1 MIMLNIKSKIL
12 VKSFYNTFLGL
23 LIKKGNLVSAKTLL
37 DHAFTTVLKTIEIPF
52 NLIIFKII
60 LLLNTFVEVK
70 QVKKYKKFNYHIP
83 FPITLKRKLYLSVK
97 WIVDSALEDKRKL
110 PFFEKIS
117 HEIVLLLTNKSI
129 SKSYKKKYKN
139 LDLAMANKSNVHFRW

>member
-37 DHAFTTVLKTIEIPF
+37 DRAFTTVLKTIEIPF

-70 QVKKYKKFNYHIP
+70 QVKKYKKFNYHVP
-83 FPITLKRKLYLSVK
+83 FPITLKKK
-97 WIVDSALEDKRKL
+97 TL
-110 PFFEKIS
+110 PFC
-117 HEIVLLLTNKSI
+117 
-129 SKSYKKKYKN
+129 
-139 LDLAMANKSNVHFRW
+139 

>member
-23 LIKKGNLVSAKTLL
+23 LIKKGNLVSAKTIL
-37 DHAFTTVLKTIEIPF
+37 DHAFTAVLKTIEIPF

>member
-1 MIMLNIKSKIL
+1 MLNIKSKIL

-70 QVKKYKKFNYHIP
+70 QVKKYKKFNYHVP

-129 SKSYKKKYKN
+129 SKSYKKKHKN

>member
-37 DHAFTTVLKTIEIPF
+37 DRAFTTVLKIIEIPF

-70 QVKKYKKFNYHIP
+70 QVKKYKKFNYHVP
-83 FPITLKRKLYLSVK
+83 FPITLKRKLYLSVN

-110 PFFEKIS
+110 PFFEKIA

-129 SKSYKKKYKN
+129 SKSYKKKHKN

>member
-1 MIMLNIKSKIL
+1 MLSTKSKFI

-23 LIKKGNLVSAKTLL
+23 LIKNGNRVSAKRLL
-37 DHAFTTVLKTIEIPF
+37 DKAFFLLLKTTRIPF
-52 NLIIFKII
+52 NLVILKIF

-70 QVKKYKKFNYHIP
+70 QLKKYKKFSYQVP

-97 WIVDSALEDKRKL
+97 WILSSALEDKRRVPL
-110 PFFEKIS
+110 FEKIAQ
-117 HEIVLLLTNKSI
+117 EITLLVTNKSV
-129 SKSYKKKYKN
+129 SKSYKKKHKN

>member
-1 MIMLNIKSKIL
+1 
-12 VKSFYNTFLGL
+12 
-23 LIKKGNLVSAKTLL
+23 
-37 DHAFTTVLKTIEIPF
+37 
-52 NLIIFKII
+52 
-60 LLLNTFVEVK
+60 VEVK
-70 QVKKYKKFNYHIP
+70 QVKKYKKFNYHVP

-129 SKSYKKKYKN
+129 SKSYKKNIKI
-139 LDLAMANKSNVHFRW
+139 

>member
-37 DHAFTTVLKTIEIPF
+37 DRAFTTVLKTIEIPF

-70 QVKKYKKFNYHIP
+70 QVKKYKKFNYHVP
-83 FPITLKRKLYLSVK
+83 FPITLKRKLYLSVN

-129 SKSYKKKYKN
+129 SKSYKKKHKN

>member
-1 MIMLNIKSKIL
+1 MLNIKSKIL

-37 DHAFTTVLKTIEIPF
+37 DRAFTIVLKTIKIPF

-70 QVKKYKKFNYHIP
+70 QVKKYKKFNYHVP

-129 SKSYKKKYKN
+129 SKSYKKKHKN

>member
-1 MIMLNIKSKIL
+1 MIMLSIKSKIL

-23 LIKKGNLVSAKTLL
+23 LIKKGNLVFAKTLL

-70 QVKKYKKFNYHIP
+70 QVKKYKKFNYHVP

-129 SKSYKKKYKN
+129 SKSYKKKHKN

>member
-1 MIMLNIKSKIL
+1 MTMLNIKSKIL
-12 VKSFYNTFLGL
+12 VKNFYNTFLGL
-23 LIKKGNLVSAKTLL
+23 LIKKGNLVSAKILL

-70 QVKKYKKFNYHIP
+70 QIKKYKKFNYHVP

-129 SKSYKKKYKN
+129 SKSYKKKHKN

>member
-1 MIMLNIKSKIL
+1 MLNTKSKFI

-23 LIKKGNLVSAKTLL
+23 LIKNGNRVSAKRLL
-37 DHAFTTVLKTIEIPF
+37 DKAFFLLLKTTRIPF
-52 NLIIFKII
+52 NLVILKIF

-70 QVKKYKKFNYHIP
+70 QLKKYKKFSYQVP

-97 WIVDSALEDKRKL
+97 WILSSALEDKRRVPL
-110 PFFEKIS
+110 FEKIAQ
-117 HEIVLLLTNKSI
+117 EITLLVTNKSV
-129 SKSYKKKYKN
+129 SKSYKKKHKN

>member
-1 MIMLNIKSKIL
+1 MLNSKSKFI

-23 LIKKGNLVSAKTLL
+23 LIKNGNRVSAKRLL
-37 DHAFTTVLKTIEIPF
+37 DKAFFLLLKTTRIPF
-52 NLIIFKII
+52 NLVILKIF

-70 QVKKYKKFNYHIP
+70 QLKKYKKFSYQVP

-97 WIVDSALEDKRKL
+97 WILSSALEDKRRVPL
-110 PFFEKIS
+110 FEKIAQ
-117 HEIVLLLTNKSI
+117 EITLLVTNKSV
-129 SKSYKKKYKN
+129 SKSYKKKHKN

>member
-37 DHAFTTVLKTIEIPF
+37 DRAFTIVLKTIKIPF

-70 QVKKYKKFNYHIP
+70 QVKKYKKFNYHVP

-129 SKSYKKKYKN
+129 SKSYKKKHKN

>member
-70 QVKKYKKFNYHIP
+70 QVKKYKKFNYHVP

-129 SKSYKKKYKN
+129 SKSYKKKHKN